1 MNRRITAFLLAV
13 LMIFS
18 LCSCTREVVKTEE
31 NVETKVPSNGTLSV
45 HFIDVGQGDCS
56 LLESDGV
63 YVLID
68 AGEKDYEEA
77 VCKYLRDRGVKTID
91 YVIATHPHSDH
102 CGSLTKVI
110 NTFSCKNFI
119 TTQTDQQT
127 QTWINVLLAVDKN
140 NVNYIDAKVGSTYTF
155 GQSQFEILG
164 PHNSYY
170 DDYNNYSVIVK
181 ATCAGSSFLFT
192 GDAEKLAEDEMLSH
206 NTDLKADVLKVGHHG
221 STTSS
226 SNAFLDAV
234 DPDVAVISCGKN
246 NEYGHPHDETIEKL
260 NKRNITI
267 YRTDKLQTIVAK
279 AQNGKIS
286 FSYNQTEAVTAN
298 EYDEQNSNNLNT
310 ASSYVGNSKS
320 KKFHMP
326 SCGSVYDMNDNNKV
340 YFDTRQEAVN
350 RGYIPCKQCNP

>member
-1 MNRRITAFLLAV
+1 MNRKITAFLLAV

-18 LCSCTREVVKTEE
+18 LCSCTKEAVKTEQQ
-31 NVETKVPSNGTLSV
+31 NGSLNV

-77 VCKYLRDRGVKTID
+77 VCEYLRDRGVRTID

-127 QTWINVLLAVDKN
+127 QTWINVLLSVDEN

-155 GQSQFEILG
+155 GSSRFEILG

-170 DDYNNYSVIVK
+170 DDYNNYSVVVK
-181 ATCAGSSFLFT
+181 ATCADSSFLFT

-206 NTDLKADVLKVGHHG
+206 NTNLKSDVLKVGHHG

-246 NEYGHPHDETIEKL
+246 NDYGHPHDETIEKL
-260 NKRNITI
+260 NKRNITV

-279 AQNGKIS
+279 AQNGTIS
-286 FSYNQTEAVTAN
+286 FDYTQTDSPHSDKDITN
-298 EYDEQNSNNLNT
+298 
-310 ASSYVGNSKS
+310 SYVGNSKS

-326 SCGSVYDMNDNNKV
+326 SCGSVYDMNDSNKV
-340 YFDTRQEAVN
+340 YFDTRQQATN
-350 RGYIPCKQCNP
+350 NGYVPCKQCNP